1 MPDTNHDGPVPTTRL
16 ASLQGLWAFEIS
28 CGRCRR
34 LVKLPIDVVI
44 TSAGDEVRLYEVVDR
59 FRCTSFVGS
68 ATTERCRGRPSKV
81 LLRKFQHHG
90 KSLRTLQTIVIFDS
104 SRT

>member
-1 MPDTNHDGPVPTTRL
+1 MPESNHDGPVPTSRL
-16 ASLQGLWAFEIS
+16 ASLIGLWAFELT

-34 LVKLPIDVVI
+34 HVKLPIELVI
-44 TSAGDEVRLYEVVDR
+44 SNAGGDLRLYEVVDR
-59 FRCTSFVGS
+59 FRCTRFVAS
-68 ATTERCRGRPSKV
+68 NTTDRCRGRPSKV

-104 SRT
+104 GTT